1 METTNPRKAGELI
14 LNNLS
19 MFNEAVILMEEQ
31 ITVKIFEIFQEY
43 IEKWNVENDW
53 ESHFGWFDKESNLW
67 ISPNNWY
74 KFIEEENI
82 QIAKFD
88 FGYENDESNSYD
100 VADLCNCGQS
110 RLGFFFAKG
119 NGIKPK
125 LWKQYPISEQL
136 SLEKLEKLGFKKHQ
150 STLFP
155 WFIPVTLNNT
165 KLAAAY
171 EKDDFDEAMQPLHE
185 ALATLLKAKEIFD
198 PIVEEMKKLP
208 L

>member
-14 LNNLS
+14 LNYLS
-19 MFNEAVILMEEQ
+19 MFNEAAILMEEQ
-31 ITVKIFEIFQEY
+31 ISVKIFEILQES
-43 IEKWNVENDW
+43 IEKWNEETNW
-53 ESHFGWFDKESNLW
+53 KNHFGWFDKEPNLW

-74 KFIEEENI
+74 KFIEDENI

-88 FGYENDESNSYD
+88 FAYENETSSFD

-119 NGIKPK
+119 NAIKNK
-125 LWKQYPISEQL
+125 SWKKYSISEQS
-136 SLEKLEKLGFKKHQ
+136 SLEKLENLGFKKHQ
-150 STLFP
+150 STEFP
-155 WFIPVTLNNT
+155 WFIPVTLDNT

-185 ALATLLKAKEIFD
+185 ALASLLKAKEIFD